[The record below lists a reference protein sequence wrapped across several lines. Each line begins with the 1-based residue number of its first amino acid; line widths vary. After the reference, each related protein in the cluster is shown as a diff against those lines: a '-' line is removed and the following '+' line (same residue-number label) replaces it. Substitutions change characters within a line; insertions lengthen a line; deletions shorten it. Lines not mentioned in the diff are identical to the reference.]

1 MSLVTLHWL
10 QSIGV
15 IHIMLHHL
23 SITFHPTAARHLQ
36 LLQAVWALHLH
47 LELQHLDG
55 IPISK
60 YVIKHPDFTWFYH
73 VLPSFCTNLAGMI
86 QKKSKIGIIL
96 PRPSPKACGKRSW
109 PGSFPKNRPNQTVI
123 PAGSQSSKDHTRPK
137 GLSYQRE
144 KLRAAKGNRNPNGWR
159 LRGNKYD
166 GEIWQVMVYGLVLG
180 LPWEPSLGL
189 LHVVA
194 TTTFGVTQRN
204 SLCPNVTFT
213 YLSDPFNVFPVSLK
227 HPPFQSAYR
236 NPATHPLSNLSFGS
250 PGKVSDDMVQAN
262 EQCSCKVSR
271 SWSEISRPKSC
282 LKRAAPDARWTPRIM
297 ATIQADVTPCLIAM
311 CHDVSW
317 LAHVQPSFWIV
328 SPSLTAN
335 DWWLTHG

>member
-213 YLSDPFNVFPVSLK
+213 YPSDPFNVFPVSLK

-236 NPATHPLSNLSFGS
+236 NPATHSQTCPLAPLARSVMTWSRLMSSAAAKFRDHDLRSQGQSLAWNARRPMRVEPPGLWQLSKLML
-250 PGKVSDDMVQAN
+250 P
-262 EQCSCKVSR
+262 
-271 SWSEISRPKSC
+271 
-282 LKRAAPDARWTPRIM
+282 
-297 ATIQADVTPCLIAM
+297 
-311 CHDVSW
+311 
-317 LAHVQPSFWIV
+317 HV
-328 SPSLTAN
+328 
-335 DWWLTHG
+335 